1 MEAGRKAHRMLKVI
15 EGSKGKEAPAEE
27 IVLSLDELARLGAQ
41 RMIACALKL
50 EAEDYLARHTGERDE
65 RGHALVV
72 GNGRGKPRKVTLGAG
87 TIEVRAPR
95 VDDRR
100 VVEGARQRFTSKLL
114 PPWMRKSPNVSGVLP
129 LLYLRG
135 LSTGDFREAL
145 SCLLGEEGA
154 GLSAST
160 ISRLCEQWKAEYEAW
175 KKRPLEGADYVY
187 LWADGVHFGVR
198 LEEDRLAVLVLVG
211 VRPDGTKEVIAL
223 EDGYRESTESWAA
236 LLRDL
241 KSRGMKAPRLAVGDG
256 ALGFWAAVGEVWP
269 ETKEQGCW
277 VHKIANVLDKLPKR
291 LQGRAKK
298 QLHEM
303 MYAESREECEKAK
316 DKFVSEFSAK
326 YPKAAESLERN
337 WERMLTFFDFPA
349 EHWGHLRTT
358 NPIESAFA
366 TVKHRTYKTKGAGS
380 RQRGLVM
387 AWKLLAQAEKHWRT
401 VNAPH
406 LVEIVRTGGIFK
418 NGIQVVE
425 ATREAAA

>member
-1 MEAGRKAHRMLKVI
+1 MLKVI
-15 EGSKGKEAPAEE
+15 EGSKEREAPAEE
-27 IVLSLDELARLGAQ
+27 IVLSLDELARTGAQ
-41 RMIACALKL
+41 KMIACALKL
-50 EAEDYLARHTGERDE
+50 EAEDYLARHAGERDE
-65 RGHALVV
+65 KGHALVV
-72 GNGRGKPRKVTLGAG
+72 GNGHARPRKVTLGAG
-87 TIEVRAPR
+87 TVELAPPR
-95 VDDRR
+95 VNDKR
-100 VVEGARQRFTSKLL
+100 VGGGVRQRFSSKLL

-145 SCLLGEEGA
+145 SSLLGEDGA
-154 GLSAST
+154 GLSASS
-160 ISRLCEQWKAEYEAW
+160 ISRLCEQWGAEYAAW
-175 KKRPLEGADYVY
+175 RKRPLEEADYVY
-187 LWADGVHFGVR
+187 LWADGVHFDVR

-211 VRPDGTKEVIAL
+211 VKRDGTKEVLAL
-223 EDGYRESTESWAA
+223 EDGYRESTESWSA

-241 KSRGMKAPRLAVGDG
+241 KKRGLKAPVLAVGDG
-256 ALGFWAAVGEVWP
+256 ALGFWAALGEVWP
-269 ETKEQGCW
+269 ETKEQRCW

-291 LQGRAKK
+291 LQARAKK

-303 MYAESREECEKAK
+303 MYAPSREECGEEKAK
-316 DKFVSEFSAK
+316 FLSEFSAK
-326 YPKAAESLERN
+326 YPKAVECLERD

-349 EHWGHLRTT
+349 EHWMHLRTT
-358 NPIESAFA
+358 NPIESGFA